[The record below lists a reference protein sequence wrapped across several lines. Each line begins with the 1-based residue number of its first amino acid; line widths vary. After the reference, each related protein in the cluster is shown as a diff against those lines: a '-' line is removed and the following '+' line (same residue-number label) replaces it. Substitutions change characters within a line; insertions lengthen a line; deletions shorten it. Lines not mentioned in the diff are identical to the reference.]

1 MEASGLILKE
11 VGVRKVQF
19 MVLKFV
25 KGALNWDIADKN
37 DIKSRNVVNL
47 NTTLFL
53 EGSIKKHKVTREN
66 VCSQL
71 SQREKEVVFP
81 GRARENKVW
90 EKIT

>member
-1 MEASGLILKE
+1 
-11 VGVRKVQF
+11 

-90 EKIT
+90 EKVT